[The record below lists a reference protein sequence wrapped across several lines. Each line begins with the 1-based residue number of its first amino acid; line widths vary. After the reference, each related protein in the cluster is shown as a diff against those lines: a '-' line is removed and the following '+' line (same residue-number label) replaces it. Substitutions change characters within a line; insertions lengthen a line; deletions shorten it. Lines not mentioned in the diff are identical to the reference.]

1 MAHVIGIDIGGTFTD
16 AFLADEGGRVAAA
29 KTPSTPPDFSRG
41 FLDVLDDLAA
51 TLGTDVSTLL
61 AGTDYIVHGTTSTLN
76 ALVTGDV
83 ATVGFLTTRG
93 HADSIAIMN
102 LEGRYAG
109 LGSDEVQD
117 MVRTNKPAPLVP
129 PHLVREIDERIDHKG
144 AVVVTLDEEGT
155 RRAVRE
161 LVEAGAQAIAV
172 SLLWSFRN
180 PEHEQRDGQIVAEEA
195 PDLYVAL
202 SSDVSPRIRE
212 YARSATTIMNTQ
224 VGPRL
229 RDYLAPLEAEL
240 RSRGFSGSLLI
251 MQGTGGCVDSSVA
264 PSRAIT
270 TIGSVLNGGVVGST
284 RLADELG
291 HRNVISTDMG
301 GTIFLAGLVVDGKPV
316 STTSTVLNQY
326 QLNVPMVDV
335 HTIGAGGGAIAWLDA
350 GRNLRVGPR
359 SAGARPGPA
368 CYGEGGTEP
377 TVTDVDLLLG
387 IINPDNFLGG
397 RKKLSRELAAEAVRT
412 RLAEPLGMSVDDAAA
427 AVYAIQNAQT
437 ADLVR
442 KVVVTSGQDP
452 RDFVLYAF
460 GGAAPMHCA
469 SYAAD
474 LEVAEVVVPLGPT
487 AAVFS
492 AYGLAASDIVLTA
505 ELSSPT
511 NFPPAP
517 DQFNGA
523 FAQLRGELDARL
535 ADQGLKFA
543 SVGYRN
549 EADLRYT
556 MQLAEGEAPV
566 PGGGL
571 DEAGLEAL
579 ATTFGELYERLYGK
593 GAGFAE
599 AGLQLIT
606 YRTQAVGE
614 LSIRPRLA
622 EVGVASG
629 DAQPSKHRRVFLD
642 ARRGWQDGDIY
653 DYRDLAAG
661 HEIKGPAVVEA
672 PTTTVALPEGC
683 VVRVYRLGNLVI
695 RYTLART
702 EKHRNPSSPSPV
714 PRSSPTAPRPRRR
727 RA

>member
-16 AFLADEGGRVAAA
+16 AFVADENGRVAGTKA
-29 KTPSTPPDFSRG
+29 PSTPPDFSQG
-41 FLDVLDDLAA
+41 FLAVLDELA
-51 TLGTDVSTLL
+51 STMGLETAELL
-61 AGTDYIVHGTTSTLN
+61 ADTNYIVHGTTSTLN
-76 ALVTGDV
+76 ALITGDV

-129 PHLVREIDERIDHKG
+129 PQLVREIDERIDHKG
-144 AVVVTLDEEGT
+144 AMVVPLDEEGT
-155 RRAVRE
+155 RQAIRE
-161 LVEAGAQAIAV
+161 LVAAGAQAIAV

-180 PEHEQRDGQIVAEEA
+180 SAHEKRVGELIAEEA
-195 PDLYVAL
+195 PELYVAL

-229 RDYLAPLEAEL
+229 RDYLRPLEEEL
-240 RSRGFSGSLLI
+240 RGRGFAGSLLV
-251 MQGTGGCVDSSVA
+251 MQGSGGCVDSSIA

-270 TIGSVLNGGVVGST
+270 TIGSVLTGGVVGCT
-284 RLADELG
+284 RLAHELG

-301 GTIFLAGLVVDGKPV
+301 GTTFLAGLVIDGEPV

-326 QLNVPMVDV
+326 QLSIPMLDV
-335 HTIGAGGGAIAWLDA
+335 HTIGSGGGAIAWLDA

-387 IINPDNFLGG
+387 IINPDNFLSG
-397 RKKLSRELAAEAVRT
+397 RKKLSRDLAVQAVRT
-412 RLAEPLGMSVDDAAA
+412 HIADPLGMSVDDAAA

-442 KVVVTSGQDP
+442 KVVVTSGEDP

-474 LEVAEVVVPLGPT
+474 LEVGEVVVPLGST

-511 NFPPAP
+511 NFPPSP
-517 DQFNGA
+517 EQFNEA
-523 FAQLRGELDARL
+523 FRKLRQELDARL
-535 ADQGLKFA
+535 TDQGLQFA
-543 SVGYRN
+543 DVSYRN
-549 EADLRYT
+549 EADMRYT
-556 MQLAEGEAPV
+556 MQLAEVETPV
-566 PGGGL
+566 PAEDL
-571 DEAGLEAL
+571 DEDGLTAVGK
-579 ATTFGELYERLYGK
+579 AFGDLYERFYGK

-606 YRTQAVGE
+606 YRTRAVGE
-614 LSIRPRLA
+614 LPIRPRLG
-622 EVGVASG
+622 EVPPASG
-629 DAQPSKHRRVFLD
+629 DAVPSSTRRVFLD
-642 ARRGWQDGDIY
+642 ARRGWQEADIY

-661 HEIKGPAVVEA
+661 HELKGPAVVEA

-683 VVRVYRLGNLVI
+683 VGRVDRLGNLVI
-695 RYTLART
+695 RYTQA
-702 EKHRNPSSPSPV
+702 
-714 PRSSPTAPRPRRR
+714 
-727 RA
+727 